1 MVAREVLRGRN
12 YRALWRMA
20 RVYGEPGQAARRY
33 FLGAGRYPYRCRVRT
48 PGGEVAPMLHS
59 SHDMFTVNEVF
70 CREDY
75 AAGPDL
81 RTVVDIG
88 SNIGISALYFLTRD
102 PACRCFL
109 YEPVPRN
116 VERLR
121 ENLAGLEKRFEL
133 TESAVAV
140 SAGTAGFGVE
150 DSGRYG
156 GIGVATGRTIEVT
169 CLGINE
175 VLERA
180 LESAHRI
187 DVLKIDTEGTE
198 LEILGGVRPDLLSRV
213 QTVYLETDSRS
224 PTVPEAFEAGFRN
237 DTLVLHNRHP

>member
-12 YRALWRMA
+12 YRALARMA
-20 RVYGEPGQAARRY
+20 RVYGEPGQAFRRY
-33 FLGAGRYPYRCRVRT
+33 FAGRGDYPYRCPVRT
-48 PGGEVAPMLHS
+48 PAGTVAPTLHS

-81 RTVVDIG
+81 RTVVDVG
-88 SNIGISALYFLTRD
+88 SNIGISALYFLTRNPD
-102 PACRCFL
+102 SHCFL

-116 VERLR
+116 VQRLR
-121 ENLAGLEKRFEL
+121 ENLAGLEERFEL

-140 SAGTAGFGVE
+140 TAGTAGFGVE

-156 GIGVATGRTIEVT
+156 GIGVVTGQTIEVT
-169 CLGINE
+169 CLGIND
-175 VLERA
+175 VLQRA
-180 LESAHRI
+180 LEAAPRI

-198 LEILGGVRPDLLSRV
+198 LEILGGVRPDLLARV
-213 QTVYLETDSRS
+213 RTVYLETESRS
-224 PTVPEAFEAGFRN
+224 PAVPEAFDAGFRN
-237 DTLVLHNRHP
+237 DTLVLRNRHA

>member
-1 MVAREVLRGRN
+1 MVAREALRGRN

-20 RVYGEPGQAARRY
+20 RVYEEPGQALRRY
-33 FLGAGRYPYRCRVRT
+33 LAGRGDYPYRCPVRT
-48 PGGEVAPMLHS
+48 PAGTVAPVLHS

-75 AAGPDL
+75 AAGHVL

-88 SNIGISALYFLTRD
+88 SNIGISALYFLTRT
-102 PACRCFL
+102 PESRCFL

-121 ENLAGLEKRFEL
+121 ENLAGFEERFEL
-133 TESAVAV
+133 TQSAVAV

-156 GIGVATGRTIEVT
+156 GIGVVTGQTIEVT
-169 CLGINE
+169 CLGIND

-180 LESAHRI
+180 LEPASMI

-198 LEILGGVRPDLLSRV
+198 LEILGGVRPELLDRV
-213 QTVYLETDSRS
+213 RTVYLETESRS
-224 PTVPEAFEAGFRN
+224 AAVPDAFEASFRN
-237 DTLVLHNRHP
+237 DTLVLHNRRA

>member
-12 YRALWRMA
+12 YRALWRTA
-20 RVYGEPGQAARRY
+20 RVYGKPGQAMRRY
-33 FLGAGRYPYRCRVRT
+33 FLGGGAYPYRCPVRT
-48 PGGEVAPMLHS
+48 PAGTVAPMLHS

-75 AAGPDL
+75 AAGPEL

-102 PACRCFL
+102 PECRCFL

-116 VERLR
+116 VQRLR
-121 ENLAGLEKRFEL
+121 ENLAGFEGRFEL

-140 SAGTAGFGVE
+140 TAGTAGFGVE

-156 GIGVATGRTIEVT
+156 GIGVATGQTIEVT
-169 CLGINE
+169 CLGIND

-180 LESAHRI
+180 LESAPRI

-198 LEILGGVRPDLLSRV
+198 LEILAGVSPDLLIRV
-213 QTVYLETDSRS
+213 RTVYLETESR
-224 PTVPEAFEAGFRN
+224 PPAVPEAFEAGFRN
-237 DTLVLHNRHP
+237 DTLVLRNRHA

>member
-1 MVAREVLRGRN
+1 MVAREALRGRN

-33 FLGAGRYPYRCRVRT
+33 LAGRGEYPYRCPVRT
-48 PGGEVAPMLHS
+48 PAGTVAPTLHS

-75 AAGPDL
+75 AAGPGL
-81 RTVVDIG
+81 RTVVDVG

-116 VERLR
+116 VRRLR
-121 ENLAGLEKRFEL
+121 ENLAGFEDRFEL
-133 TESAVAV
+133 TESAVAAT
-140 SAGTAGFGVE
+140 AGTAGFGVE
-150 DSGRYG
+150 DTGRYG
-156 GIGVATGRTIEVT
+156 GIGVATGRTIEVN
-169 CLGINE
+169 CLGIDD

-180 LESAHRI
+180 LASSPRI

-198 LEILGGVRPDLLSRV
+198 LEILGGVAPELLRRV
-213 QTVYLETDSRS
+213 DTVYLETDRRP
-224 PTVPEAFEAGFRN
+224 PTLPDSFEAGFRN
-237 DTLVLHNRHP
+237 DTLVLRNRRA